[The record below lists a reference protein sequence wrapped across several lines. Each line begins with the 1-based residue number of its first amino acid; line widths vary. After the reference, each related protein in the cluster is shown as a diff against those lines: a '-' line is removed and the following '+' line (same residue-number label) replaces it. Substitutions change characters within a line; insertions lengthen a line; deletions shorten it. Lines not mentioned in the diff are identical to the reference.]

1 MHLNRQTSK
10 LENSIIEHLF
20 VVSQTS
26 KKKEIILFVELIHG
40 AMTSLANDNSTQQQQ
55 PIKLIHVSFANKGK
69 TPLHALG
76 VEACQKLVIVM

>member
-1 MHLNRQTSK
+1 
-10 LENSIIEHLF
+10 
-20 VVSQTS
+20 
-26 KKKEIILFVELIHG
+26 VELIHG
-40 AMTSLANDNSTQQQQ
+40 AMTSLANNNSTQQQQ